1 MLLESPLT
9 FFLANEKTL
18 KRILKTKSELSLNR
32 TEKEIMLSK
41 TIANW
46 LFNDI

>member
-1 MLLESPLT
+1 MLLESSLT

-32 TEKEIMLSK
+32 AEKEIMLSK
-41 TIANW
+41 TVANW
-46 LFNDI
+46 LLNDI